1 MSTLPLCDRPAGYNF
16 RPTSDNV
23 YIRVKEDDVPEDEDF
38 GLRSTASIGD
48 DAATAPSSAQVRRV
62 GADRDTHPAVLAVSA

>member
-1 MSTLPLCDRPAGYNF
+1 
-16 RPTSDNV
+16 V

-38 GLRSTASIGD
+38 GLRSTAAIGD

-62 GADRDTHPAVLAVSA
+62 GADRDSHPAVLAVSA